1 MALTGS
7 LILSSRELQ
16 GCTASEH
23 GEATTAGIE
32 VATGDDDG
40 AARRPWT

>member
-16 GCTASEH
+16 GRMASED
-23 GEATTAGIE
+23 GEATTVGIE
-32 VATGDDDG
+32 LAIGGDDG
-40 AARRPWT
+40 AA